1 VAVKVSDGSA
11 AGSGKGR
18 AAPQKPAS
26 FTFLGQSYP
35 VASWPQLLAT
45 LCQVMAERHP
55 DDFAARALT
64 VRGPRRR
71 HIAAAPD
78 GMINPV
84 PIGVA
89 DLWLEG
95 NQSSRTAQRVAQ
107 LILETFGY
115 AHNDLSVMIQ
125 QEHA

>member
-1 VAVKVSDGSA
+1 M
-11 AGSGKGR
+11 GR

-45 LCQVMAERHP
+45 LCQLMVERHP
-55 DDFAARALT
+55 DNFVARALT
-64 VRGPRRR
+64 VRGPRRQ
-71 HIAAAPD
+71 HIAATPD

-89 DLWLEG
+89 GLWLEG
-95 NQSSRTAQRVAQ
+95 NQSSRTAQRVAG
-107 LILETFGY
+107 LILEAFGY
-115 AHNDLSVMIQ
+115 AGDDFELVIQ
-125 QEHA
+125 QQHD